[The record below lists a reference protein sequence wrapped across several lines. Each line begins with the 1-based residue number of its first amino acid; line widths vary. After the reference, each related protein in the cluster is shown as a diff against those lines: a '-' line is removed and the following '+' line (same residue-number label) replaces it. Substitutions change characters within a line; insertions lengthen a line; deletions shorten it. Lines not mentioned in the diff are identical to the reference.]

1 LAKVDAI
8 AIELHDDT
16 VFGKGT
22 EAFFTAIE
30 GLGFDVSHSGE
41 LTVCRKRL
49 GHGGG
54 GLALKPTFCCPKKVT
69 YRPVTAPVRANG
81 STPRGCGT
89 PCWQDRDAWE
99 LRRKLTSRVA
109 DIEPIAFCC
118 ERVETV
124 RPTHNFLLQ

>member
-1 LAKVDAI
+1 MEGAEAVIFSENYRSWLDKVDAI

-54 GLALKPTFCCPKKVT
+54 GA
-69 YRPVTAPVRANG
+69 
-81 STPRGCGT
+81 
-89 PCWQDRDAWE
+89 
-99 LRRKLTSRVA
+99 
-109 DIEPIAFCC
+109 
-118 ERVETV
+118 RVEANV
-124 RPTHNFLLQ
+124 LLP